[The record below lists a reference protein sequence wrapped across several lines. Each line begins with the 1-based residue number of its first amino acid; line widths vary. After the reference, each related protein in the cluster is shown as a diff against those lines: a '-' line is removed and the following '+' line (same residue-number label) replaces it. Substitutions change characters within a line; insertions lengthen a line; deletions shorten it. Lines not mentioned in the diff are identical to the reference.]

1 MISTKTKYGI
11 RALIDLVK
19 HYQGMPIYLRDISRR
34 ENIPLR
40 YLENIFYKLKKGGI
54 LLSTKG
60 RGGGFELA
68 KSPGEIKL
76 SDIVEILESNYLPSR
91 CVRSPNICDRSSRCN
106 ARGIW
111 VKLGEK
117 MKEFMDSITL
127 EDIIKENIYI
137 K

>member
-19 HYQGMPIYLRDISRR
+19 HYEGMPVYLRDISKR

-40 YLENIFYKLKKGGI
+40 YLENIFYKLKKAGI
-54 LLSTKG
+54 LQSTKG

-68 KSPGEIKL
+68 KSPQNIRL
-76 SDIVEILESNYLPSR
+76 SDIVETLENNYLPSR
-91 CVRSPNICDRSSRCN
+91 CIKSPDICERSSECN

-111 VKLGEK
+111 VKMSEK
-117 MKEFMDSITL
+117 MKEFMDSVTL
-127 EDIIKENIYI
+127 EDIISEKIYV